1 MNKDLAKLIIA
12 ENQRLISS
20 VTFYQRDY
28 QFDEQINYVLVGLR
42 RAGKSYLLYQQIH
55 TLLNQGHSINE
66 ILYFNFEDDRLDSV
80 TVDDLDLIKTS
91 YEEMF
96 DYKPFIFLD
105 EVQIVDGW
113 EKFARRLADQKY
125 RVYITGSNAK
135 MLSSQIATTLGGRYM
150 VKEVFPYSYSEF
162 LRTRNIELNEKNAI
176 YTYRKECLKFLENYF
191 SFGGLPESIDVQ
203 NKRDWLSNLFNKIF
217 FGDLI
222 ARYNIRN
229 TEALKTLIRK
239 LAENVKQASSYSRLA
254 NIVSAIGKKINIET
268 ISDYLGYLNES
279 WLILP
284 IENIVA
290 KMADKVTNKKYYFID
305 NGILNLFLLDSKTS
319 LLENIVAINLS
330 RKFSGEVFYYLS
342 GVEVDFY
349 VRCENI
355 AIQVS
360 YSIADAETRAREV
373 GALSEIDRHLHPSR
387 LLIITKD
394 EEDTLQTSAGKPINV
409 LPLWKFLLVVNNK
422 IDEVIN

>member
-28 QFDEQINYVLVGLR
+28 QFDEQLNYVLVGLR

-80 TVDDLDLIKTS
+80 MVDDLDLIKTS
-91 YEEMF
+91 YEETF

-105 EVQIVDGW
+105 EVQNVDGW

-150 VKEVFPYSYSEF
+150 VKEVFPYSYTEY
-162 LRTRNIELNEKNAI
+162 LRARNIELNDKNAI
-176 YTYRKECLKFLENYF
+176 YTYRKECLKLLENYF
-191 SFGGLPESIDVQ
+191 TFGGLPESIDVQ

-349 VRCENI
+349 VRSENI

-360 YSIADAETRAREV
+360 YSIDDAETRAREV

-394 EEDTLQTSAGKPINV
+394 EEETLQTSAGKTINV
-409 LPLWKFLLVVNNK
+409 LPLWKFLLVVDNK
-422 IDEVIN
+422 SNGVIN

>member
-1 MNKDLAKLIIA
+1 MQQKFTVMNKDLAKIIIA
-12 ENQRLISS
+12 ENQKLISS
-20 VTFYQRDY
+20 VKFYQRDY
-28 QFDEQINYVLVGLR
+28 QFDEHLNYVLVGLR

-55 TLLNQGHSINE
+55 ALLTQGHDISE
-66 ILYFNFEDDRLDSV
+66 ILYFNFEDDRLV
-80 TVDDLDLIKTS
+80 NVNVEDLDLIKTS

-96 DYKPFIFLD
+96 DTKPFIFLD
-105 EVQIVDGW
+105 EVQNVDGW

-125 RVYITGSNAK
+125 RVFITGSNAK

-150 VKEVFPYSYSEF
+150 VQDVFPYSFKEF
-162 LRTRNIELNEKNAI
+162 LLTRNINLNKKNTI
-176 YTYRKECLKFLENYF
+176 YDYRKEILKFLETYF
-191 SFGGLPESIDVQ
+191 TFGGLPESVDIQD
-203 NKRDWLSNLFNKIF
+203 KRNWLSNLFNKIF

-239 LAENVKQASSYSRLA
+239 LAENVKQPSSYSRLA
-254 NIVSAIGKKINIET
+254 NIVSSIGKKINIET
-268 ISDYLGYLNES
+268 ISDYLNYLNES

-290 KMADKVTNKKYYFID
+290 KLADKVTNKKYYFVD

-330 RKFSGEVFYYLS
+330 RRYPGEVFYYMS
-342 GVEVDFY
+342 NVEVDFY
-349 VRCENI
+349 VRSENL

-360 YSIADAETRAREV
+360 YSIADTETRMREV
-373 GALSEIDRHLHPSR
+373 SALAEFSKHLNPSR
-387 LLIITKD
+387 LIIITKD
-394 EEDTLQTSAGKPINV
+394 EEGSLQTDNGCEVDVI
-409 LPLWKFLLVVNNK
+409 PLWKWLLK
-422 IDEVIN
+422 S